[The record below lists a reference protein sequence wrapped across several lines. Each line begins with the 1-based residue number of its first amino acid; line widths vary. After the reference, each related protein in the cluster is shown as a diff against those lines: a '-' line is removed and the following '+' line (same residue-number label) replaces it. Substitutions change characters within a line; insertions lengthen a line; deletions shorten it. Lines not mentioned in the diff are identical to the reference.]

1 MTLGRVVEGL
11 HRLGHEMSV
20 IAPSR
25 ADRKP
30 CPSGTFTLHQVPSAP
45 IPRYPDLRF
54 GFPAKRRI
62 LRLWRERRP
71 DLVHVATEGPLGWS
85 AVRAARQ
92 LGVPLV
98 TSFHTNFHSYG
109 QHYGYR
115 FMTRGVFRWLRYI
128 HRHAHRTFV
137 PSEELRTH
145 LQAEGFAHL
154 RILGRGVDTAL
165 FTPAGR
171 DETLRA
177 SWGAD
182 EDTPV
187 AVYVGRLA
195 AEKNL
200 PLTILAWQTMRETL
214 PNLKLVMVGDGPLRA
229 KLAQTHP
236 EIVFAGTR
244 KGADLARH
252 YASGDIFLFASTTET
267 FGNVVTEAMASGLG
281 VLAFDYAAPHRFIRP
296 GETGWLAPFGDEAAY
311 ISAGAEI
318 ACAREAWPAIRR
330 SAREAVLS
338 VSWEGVLRD
347 FEKELLEITSSPI
360 TASLP

>member
-1 MTLGRVVEGL
+1 MTLGRVVDGL
-11 HRLGHEMSV
+11 HRRGHEMSV
-20 IAPSR
+20 ITPRR
-25 ADRKP
+25 ADRRP
-30 CPSGTFTLHQVPSAP
+30 CPSGTFSLHQVPSAP

-62 LRLWRERRP
+62 LRLWHERRP

-85 AVRAARQ
+85 AVRAAHQ

-115 FMTRGVFRWLRYI
+115 FMTQGVFRWLRYI

-145 LQAEGFAHL
+145 LQAEGFANL
-154 RILGRGVDTAL
+154 RILGRGVDTTL
-165 FTPAGR
+165 FTPERR
-171 DETLRA
+171 DASLRA

-182 EDTPV
+182 EKTPV
-187 AVYVGRLA
+187 VIYVGRLA

-200 PLTILAWQTMRETL
+200 PLTIRAWQTMRKTL
-214 PNLKLVMVGDGPLRA
+214 PQLKLIMVGDGPLRA
-229 KLAQTHP
+229 KLAQAHP
-236 EIVFAGTR
+236 EIIFAGTR

-281 VLAFDYAAPHRFIRP
+281 VLAFDYAAPRRFIRP
-296 GETGWLAPFGDEAAY
+296 GETGWLAPFGDEETYLSTAAKV
-311 ISAGAEI
+311 
-318 ACAREAWPAIRR
+318 ARSTEAWPAIRR
-330 SAREAVLS
+330 SAHYAVLP
-338 VSWEGVLRD
+338 VSWEGVLGD

-360 TASLP
+360 PASQP